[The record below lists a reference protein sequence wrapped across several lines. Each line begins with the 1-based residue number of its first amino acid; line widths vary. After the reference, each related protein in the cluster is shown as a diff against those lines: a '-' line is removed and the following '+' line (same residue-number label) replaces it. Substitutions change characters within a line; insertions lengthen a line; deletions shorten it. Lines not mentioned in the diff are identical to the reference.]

1 MQYLKFN
8 INFRNLGNNTSL
20 LHGWFVCYLK
30 TWFSNNMLIT
40 WFSNKMSLGHGLLF
54 LFGLFVLMI
63 SFLLKKLFL
72 FSFFFLFLFLS
83 SLLERRKY
91 INIKLKQDYS
101 IPKDFMLHKL
111 LFPQGSGNLH
121 STHPID
127 NRNPLCRE
135 KLVLFFFLFYK
146 EKKYHGT
153 KQQNSAA

>member
-1 MQYLKFN
+1 
-8 INFRNLGNNTSL
+8 
-20 LHGWFVCYLK
+20 
-30 TWFSNNMLIT
+30 
-40 WFSNKMSLGHGLLF
+40 MSLGHGLLF

-83 SLLERRKY
+83 SLLDRRKY

-135 KLVLFFFLFYK
+135 KLVLFFFFSTR
-146 EKKYHGT
+146 KKNTMAPNNKTVLHRKSKHFFLYHG
-153 KQQNSAA
+153 NLLSHRMHP